1 MTSTMRPS
9 WRPHPTVVKA
19 TAYAGCFV
27 VIGAATWMVL
37 QVLGRL
43 SLVLFPIV
51 LTMFLTRVLSV
62 PAGWLRRRGW
72 RPAPATAASLLG
84 FLLLIAGL
92 IALIAPP
99 MVQEF
104 SDLGPTL
111 EDGLTEVEDWVV
123 TETSLDVTR
132 SDIQD
137 IEEDVEE
144 RGREVLENSGDQ
156 VAKGAQVTLTALAG
170 FILALILTFFAVKDG
185 PKLQEWAVRRTAE
198 PRRARMLAVAR
209 ATWTAI
215 GGYLRGSALLG
226 IVEAIVIGG
235 AMALAGSG
243 LVLPVMLLTFLA
255 AFVPLVGAILA
266 GAVAV
271 LVTLATGGVV
281 QALIV
286 LGVAI
291 VVQQL
296 DNDLLAPLVFGKS
309 LDLHPAVIL
318 LSIAAGTA
326 LFGFPGTVLAVPV
339 TAAVLMSLSAL
350 RELDAEDPVAAGPSD
365 ATSEGG
371 ASAVTGPPVTGPPV
385 PPPAPTSA

>member
-27 VIGAATWMVL
+27 VIGAATWMLL

-51 LTMFLTRVLSV
+51 LAMFLTRVLSV

-72 RPAPATAASLLG
+72 RPAPATAASLVG
-84 FLLLIAGL
+84 FLILVAGM

-99 MVQEF
+99 MVREF

-137 IEEDVEE
+137 IEDDVEA
-144 RGREVLENSGDQ
+144 RGREVIENSGDQ

-170 FILALILTFFAVKDG
+170 LILALILTFFAVKDG
-185 PKLQEWAVRRTAE
+185 PKLQEWALRRAPE

-226 IVEAIVIGG
+226 VVEAIVIGG

-286 LGVAI
+286 LAVAI

-350 RELDAEDPVAAGPSD
+350 RELDAADPVDAGDPLAAD
-365 ATSEGG
+365 LSERAPQGG
-371 ASAVTGPPVTGPPV
+371 ASVTVPPI